1 MARKKFGYRG
11 IPIEE
16 LQAMS
21 MDELVKI
28 MPSRI
33 RRSLKRG
40 FTDSQANLM
49 ARVKKQRKILD
60 KGGRP
65 KAIKTHRRD
74 MPVLPE
80 MVGLRFEVYNGGAE
94 KGNKAFTSV
103 EIIPEMIGQ
112 YLGEF
117 SMTRGI
123 IKHSAPGV
131 GATRSSM
138 FVERK

>member
-1 MARKKFGYRG
+1 MARTKFEYRG
-11 IPIEE
+11 YLIEE

-21 MDELVKI
+21 MDEIVKI
-28 MPSRI
+28 IPSRM

-40 FTDSQANLM
+40 FTDPQANLLV
-49 ARVKKQRKILD
+49 RIRKQRKIVD
-60 KGGRP
+60 KGGKA

-74 MPVLPE
+74 MPILPE
-80 MVGLRFEVYNGGAE
+80 MVGLRFEIYNGGAE
-94 KGNKAFTSV
+94 KGKNAFAPV
-103 EIIPEMIGQ
+103 EITTEMIGH

-117 SMTRGI
+117 AMSRKVV
-123 IKHSAPGV
+123 KHSSPGV